1 MLLNHPQTVP
11 HSQSMEKLS
20 SPKVIPGVRKFGDHC
35 DHCTSKN
42 FISVAGSLIFVEF
55 FSYFLANML
64 LTRASS
70 LLLAP

>member
-1 MLLNHPQTVP
+1 MITVVP
-11 HSQSMEKLS
+11 IFQSMEERFPMKPIL
-20 SPKVIPGVRKFGDHC
+20 GARKFGDHC